1 MENGVPVGE
10 ARRGG
15 RDGGEDISH
24 GDELG
29 GAVVVVLVLGVI
41 GVVGFESILAA
52 EREVAEAEV
61 GLSELEKLGRC

>member
-15 RDGGEDISH
+15 RDGGEDIGH

-29 GAVVVVLVLGVI
+29 GAVVVVVVVGVI
-41 GVVGFESILAA
+41 GVVGFEGILAA